1 MMDTNVFLIILLA
14 TVMHAVWNGMV
25 KKHPD
30 KVVAVSGI
38 VFGHVPAS
46 IIAIILL
53 PAPSVDCIPYI
64 IASAL
69 IHQGYNWYLLSS
81 YKIGDLTQVYPIARG
96 FGPLVA
102 TIISILILGL
112 VLDNLIILSICLIC
126 LGIMILG
133 IFNQP
138 SKKNSKIIQYSLFTG
153 FFIGLYSLV
162 DGYGARV
169 SLSAITY
176 MSWSFILIAFLFPIV
191 LKIKKQEN
199 IFKNVMSRGKQ
210 IFWVGG
216 TLSYIIYIIV
226 VWGFTKAPIPM
237 VGALRETSIFFSI
250 FIGYFFLKEKIT
262 PKKIFTIILILVG
275 AAGLKLF

>member
-53 PAPSVDCIPYI
+53 PAPSTDCIPYI
-64 IASAL
+64 IASSL

-210 IFWVGG
+210 IFLVGG

-262 PKKIFTIILILVG
+262 SKKIFTIILILVG
-275 AAGLKLF
+275 VVGLKLF

>member
-1 MMDTNVFLIILLA
+1 MDNNVFLIILLA
-14 TVMHAVWNGMV
+14 TIMHAVWNGMV
-25 KKHPD
+25 KNHPD

-81 YKIGDLTQVYPIARG
+81 YKIGDFTKVYPIARG

-102 TIISILILGL
+102 SIISILILGL

-133 IFNQP
+133 FFDQL
-138 SKKNSKIIQYSLFTG
+138 SKKNSKIIEYSLFTG
-153 FFIGLYSLV
+153 FFIGLYTLV

-176 MSWSFILIAFLFPIV
+176 MSWSFILIAIFFPIV

-199 IFKNVMSRGKQ
+199 IFTNVMVRANQ

-216 TLSYIIYIIV
+216 TLSFIVYMIV

-237 VGALRETSIFFSI
+237 VGTLRETSIFFSI
-250 FIGYFFLKEKIT
+250 FIGYFFLNEKIT
-262 PKKIFTIILILVG
+262 STKIFSIILILAGVV
-275 AAGLKLF
+275 GLKLF

>member
-1 MMDTNVFLIILLA
+1 MDNNVFLIILLA
-14 TVMHAVWNGMV
+14 TIMHAVWNGMV

-30 KVVAVSGI
+30 KVVAVSAI

-53 PAPSVDCIPYI
+53 PAPSLDCIPYI

-81 YKIGDLTQVYPIARG
+81 YKIGDLTKVYPIARG

-112 VLDNLIILSICLIC
+112 VLDNIIILSICLIC

-133 IFNQP
+133 IFDQT

-153 FFIGLYSLV
+153 LFIGLYSLV

-176 MSWSFILIAFLFPIV
+176 MSWSFILIAIFFPIV
-191 LKIKKQEN
+191 LKFKKQEN
-199 IFKNVMSRGKQ
+199 IFKNVMDRGKQ

-216 TLSYIIYIIV
+216 TLSYVIYMIV

-237 VGALRETSIFFSI
+237 VGALRESSIFFSI
-250 FIGYFFLKEKIT
+250 FIGYLFLKEKIT
-262 PKKIFTIILILVG
+262 LIKIFCIILILIGVV
-275 AAGLKLF
+275 GLKLF

>member
-1 MMDTNVFLIILLA
+1 MDTNVFLIILLA
-14 TVMHAVWNGMV
+14 TIMHAVWNGMV

-53 PAPSVDCIPYI
+53 PAPSADCIPYI

-126 LGIMILG
+126 LGILILG
-133 IFNQP
+133 IFDQTG
-138 SKKNSKIIQYSLFTG
+138 KKNSKIIQYSLFTG

-169 SLSAITY
+169 SLSAISY

-275 AAGLKLF
+275 VVGLKLF

>member
-1 MMDTNVFLIILLA
+1 MDTNVFLIILLA
-14 TVMHAVWNGMV
+14 TIMHAIWNGMV

-53 PAPSVDCIPYI
+53 PAPSIDCIPYI

-81 YKIGDLTQVYPIARG
+81 YKIGDLTKVYPIARG

-102 TIISILILGL
+102 TIISILFLGII
-112 VLDNLIILSICLIC
+112 LDNLIILSICLIC

-133 IFNQP
+133 IFDQTG
-138 SKKNSKIIQYSLFTG
+138 KKNSKIIQYSLFTG

-162 DGYGARV
+162 DGHGARV

-262 PKKIFTIILILVG
+262 SKKIFTIILILVG
-275 AAGLKLF
+275 VVGLKLF

>member
-1 MMDTNVFLIILLA
+1 MDNNVFLIILLA
-14 TVMHAVWNGMV
+14 TIMHAVWNGMV
-25 KKHPD
+25 KKHSD
-30 KVVAVSGI
+30 KVVAVSAI

-53 PAPSVDCIPYI
+53 PAPSLDCIPYI

-81 YKIGDLTQVYPIARG
+81 YKIGDLTKVYPIARG

-112 VLDNLIILSICLIC
+112 VLDNIIILSICLIS

-133 IFNQP
+133 IFDQT

-176 MSWSFILIAFLFPIV
+176 MSWSFILIAIFFPIV
-191 LKIKKQEN
+191 LKFKKQEN
-199 IFKNVMSRGKQ
+199 IFTNVMDRGKQ
-210 IFWVGG
+210 IFMVGG
-216 TLSYIIYIIV
+216 TLSYIIYMIV

-250 FIGYFFLKEKIT
+250 FIGYLFLKEKIT
-262 PKKIFTIILILVG
+262 LIKIFCIILILVG
-275 AAGLKLF
+275 VVGLKLF

>member
-1 MMDTNVFLIILLA
+1 MIDTNVFLIILLA

-53 PAPSVDCIPYI
+53 PAPSADCIPYI

-262 PKKIFTIILILVG
+262 RAKIFSIILILVG
-275 AAGLKLF
+275 VVGLKLF